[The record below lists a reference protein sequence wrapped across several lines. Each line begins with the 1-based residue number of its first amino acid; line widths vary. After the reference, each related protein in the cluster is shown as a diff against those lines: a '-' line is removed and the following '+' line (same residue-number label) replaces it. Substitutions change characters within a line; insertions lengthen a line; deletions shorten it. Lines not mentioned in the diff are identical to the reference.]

1 MNDCQYTK
9 KCIIVCGYFFLSFS
23 DKIYVRL
30 VGGDQNGST
39 GRVEVARN
47 RSGPWGS
54 VCDDLW
60 TEREAQ
66 VVCRNLH
73 YQWGTVR
80 VMNYHWGTLRFRI
93 MGR

>member
-1 MNDCQYTK
+1 M
-9 KCIIVCGYFFLSFS
+9 
-23 DKIYVRL
+23 
-30 VGGDQNGST
+30 GGDQNGST

-66 VVCRNLH
+66 VVCRNLN

-80 VMNYHWGTLRFRI
+80 VRNYQWGRLGI
-93 MGR
+93 KNNQWGRLGFSVSQSSLQMDDLQIVSRGSF